1 MAQLIISFVSS
12 NDCFINLPLVFSNF
26 FYEQNQSYL
35 GRNLK
40 VHENLMSADPQFGTA
55 IGLHDGQKVSMKICE
70 NCPEANSVHVE
81 PFNIEDWEIMDRR
94 ANYLE
99 DYIVQQLRVVYI
111 NQIVTL
117 WINSNLTRLR
127 IVEINP
133 KTQFQFAKLCANSEV
148 FVKPKPRPTEIKSS
162 ENKDI
167 SASNALKTPIYCL
180 RVLPKEYIGIFPSSP
195 IELYSVYVHPKDF
208 VNIRLSDNRVV
219 RLSKV
224 QPQQLL
230 HNNKEIPHNKE
241 GEDKSDIDNKSYSQ
255 NIIYVKVVENFDVV
269 PGHVVLCESIRDC
282 LDVTNFDIIR
292 LAPSQTNPVALSN
305 IIIRNISPFQVNS
318 LKPNHSGSLPADK
331 SAFSNVLINSFKAFF
346 DTLSEN
352 SEVVFT
358 NGMKLP
364 LPSIN
369 GNLNITIFLGVKTV
383 NNQNDGRHGKF
394 DFPEM
399 FTILTKKKLQNT
411 KIEVGD
417 NIPIPPDNRPL
428 KQSIQDHLPKLAG
441 VSNLIQQL
449 EGYLRSCLGKVPLRN
464 ALRVPGMGGL
474 LLCGGHGSGKTS
486 IAKTITYNLG
496 RDLQTLAYC
505 LVVRCTE
512 LTEER
517 ISSVRDKLQ
526 QLFDD
531 AAWHAPSIIFFDDLD
546 RLIPA
551 EVEHI
556 DSFRFRQLS
565 ECFFHIATK
574 MCERHRITIFATAQ
588 QQSSIHSF
596 LITSHLFSEIAQLD
610 PPTKAERREI
620 LEAIM
625 ASGPILAQNSIS
637 HLDLLSVASEC
648 EGYFAADLKVLV
660 ERTIHEGAARQ
671 LNNESQLLLTREDF
685 HKAQEGFVPFSL
697 RGVKLHTSEV
707 SWTDIGGLE
716 ETKKVLLETLEWPT
730 KYASIFANCPL
741 RLRSGLLLYGFPG
754 CGKTLLASAVA
765 KECGLNFISVKGP
778 ELLNK
783 YIGASEKSVRDLFER
798 AQAAK
803 PCVLFFDE
811 FDSIAPKRGHDS
823 TGVTDRVVNQMLTQ
837 MDGAEGLDGVY
848 VLAATSRPDLI
859 DPALL
864 RPGRL
869 DKSLLCNIPTFQERI
884 EILKALS
891 RKMELNEDI
900 DLSYYA
906 EKCEGYS
913 GADLQALLYNAHL
926 KAIHEAIDTEKS
938 LEKYK
943 SNSDGNDMQF
953 ISLNA
958 KSANTVTLLTAAEK
972 GQISQ
977 RLALIKKGLVTKK
990 TITVEKE
997 GEDDIKKKRTAI
1009 ITNEHMRASL
1019 EITRPSTTPEERAR
1033 LSNIYEEFITG
1044 RNGEMPSAADLKS
1057 HQNMNQ
1063 RTTAIKIKASIGS
1076 NSFDSINKSSLRE
1089 RKQFE

>member
-1 MAQLIISFVSS
+1 MSQLVISFVSS
-12 NDCFINLPLVFSNF
+12 NNCFINLPFNVSNSL
-26 FYEQNQSYL
+26 YEQNQLPQNVVIELSWQESKTSRKSYV
-35 GRNLK
+35 GWSGNTSK
-40 VHENLMSADPQFGTA
+40 QSGANDIIEIDPQFGTA
-55 IGLHDGQKVSMKICE
+55 IGLHDGQKVSMRICE
-70 NCPEANSVHVE
+70 NSPEAKSVHVE
-81 PFNIEDWEIMDRR
+81 PFDTEDWEIVDRR

-99 DYIVQQLRVVYI
+99 DYIVQQLRVVYP

-133 KTQFQFAKLCANSEV
+133 KTQFAKLCANSEV
-148 FVKPKPRPTEIKSS
+148 FVKPKPRPTETKSS
-162 ENKDI
+162 ENRDI
-167 SASNALKTPIYCL
+167 STSNFSNTPIYCL
-180 RVLPKEYIGIFPSSP
+180 RVLPKEYLGILPSNP

-208 VNIRLSDNRVV
+208 VNIKPSDNRIV

-230 HNNKEIPHNKE
+230 HNNKETPHNKE
-241 GEDKSDIDNKSYSQ
+241 GEDKSDTDNKSYSQ
-255 NIIYVKVVENFDVV
+255 NIIYVKVVENFNVV

-282 LDVTNFDIIR
+282 LDVANFDIIR
-292 LAPSQTNPVALSN
+292 LAPSQINPVVLSN
-305 IIIRNISPFQVNS
+305 IIIRNICPFQVNP

-331 SAFSNVLINSFKAFF
+331 LGFSNILISSFKAFF
-346 DTLSEN
+346 DPLSEN

-358 NGMKLP
+358 NGMKLS

-369 GNLNITIFLGVKTV
+369 GSLNIAIFLGLKTV

-399 FTILTKKKLQNT
+399 FAILTRKKLQNT
-411 KIEVGD
+411 KVEVGES
-417 NIPIPPDNRPL
+417 IPVPPDNRPS

-441 VSNLIQQL
+441 VSNLTQQL
-449 EGYLRSCLGKVPLRN
+449 EGYLRSCLGKVPLRS
-464 ALRVPGMGGL
+464 ALRVPDMGGL

-486 IAKTITYNLG
+486 IAKTVTYNLE

-505 LVVRCTE
+505 LVVKCTE

-531 AAWHAPSIIFFDDLD
+531 AAWHAPSIILFDDLD

-565 ECFFHIATK
+565 ECFFHIAAK
-574 MCERHRITIFATAQ
+574 MCKRHRITIFATAQ

-596 LITSHLFSEIAQLD
+596 LITSHLFSEIAQLN
-610 PPTKAERREI
+610 PPTKVERREI

-625 ASGPILAQNSIS
+625 ASGPILAQNSLSNI
-637 HLDLLSVASEC
+637 DLLSVASEC
-648 EGYFAADLKVLV
+648 EGYSAADLKVLV
-660 ERTIHEGAARQ
+660 ERTIHEGATRQ
-671 LNNESQLLLTREDF
+671 LNNESQFLLTREDF

-707 SWTDIGGLE
+707 SWTDIGGLK

-730 KYASIFANCPL
+730 KYAPIFANCPL

-869 DKSLLCNIPTFQERI
+869 DKSLLCNIPTFQERV

-891 RKMELNEDI
+891 RKMELSEDI

-906 EKCEGYS
+906 GKCEGYS

-943 SNSDGNDMQF
+943 SNSDGSDMQF
-953 ISLNA
+953 ISINA
-958 KSANTVTLLTAAEK
+958 KSAKNAVTSLTAAEK

-977 RLALIKKGLVTKK
+977 RLALIKKGFVTKK
-990 TITVEKE
+990 TTTIEKDD
-997 GEDDIKKKRTAI
+997 DDIKKKRIAI

-1033 LSNIYEEFITG
+1033 LATIYEEFITG
-1044 RNGEMPSAADLKS
+1044 RNGEMPSGIFS
-1057 HQNMNQ
+1057 HEVGQ
-1063 RTTAIKIKASIGS
+1063 RST
-1076 NSFDSINKSSLRE
+1076 LC
-1089 RKQFE
+1089 

>member
-1 MAQLIISFVSS
+1 
-12 NDCFINLPLVFSNF
+12 
-26 FYEQNQSYL
+26 
-35 GRNLK
+35 
-40 VHENLMSADPQFGTA
+40 
-55 IGLHDGQKVSMKICE
+55 KVSVKICE
-70 NCPEANSVHVE
+70 TCPEANSVHVE
-81 PFNIEDWEIMDRR
+81 PFSIEDWEIVDRR

-99 DYIVQQLRVVYI
+99 EYFVQQLRVVYP

-133 KTQFQFAKLCANSEV
+133 KNQFAKLCANSEV
-148 FVKPKPRPTEIKSS
+148 IVKPKPRPTEIKPS
-162 ENKDI
+162 ENNNV
-167 SASNALKTPIYCL
+167 SNTPIYCL
-180 RVLPKEYIGIFPSSP
+180 RVLSRENLSTELLPSSP
-195 IELYSVYVHPKDF
+195 NELYSVYVHPKDLI
-208 VNIRLSDNRVV
+208 NIRPSNNRVV

-224 QPQQLL
+224 QPQQL
-230 HNNKEIPHNKE
+230 HNKE
-241 GEDKSDIDNKSYSQ
+241 ENEDKSEIDNKSYSQ
-255 NIIYVKVVENFDVV
+255 NIIYVKVVENSNVV

-282 LDVTNFDIIR
+282 LDAENFAIIS
-292 LAPSQTNPVALSN
+292 LSADKSGLSN
-305 IIIRNISPFQVNS
+305 I
-318 LKPNHSGSLPADK
+318 
-331 SAFSNVLINSFKAFF
+331 LINSFKGILFNINFFITFFNIQNLTLILKFLAFV
-346 DTLSEN
+346 DNLPDN
-352 SEVVFT
+352 SEVVLT
-358 NGMKLP
+358 NGMKLS

-369 GNLNITIFLGVKTV
+369 GSLNIAIFLGVKTV
-383 NNQNDGRHGKF
+383 SNQSDGRHGKF

-399 FTILTKKKLQNT
+399 VAILTKKKLQNT
-411 KIEVGD
+411 KVEVGD
-417 NIPIPPDNRPL
+417 NIPMPPDK
-428 KQSIQDHLPKLAG
+428 KQPIQDHLPKLAG
-441 VSNLIQQL
+441 VSNLTQQL
-449 EGYLRSCLGKVPLRN
+449 EGYLRYCLGKVPLRS
-464 ALRVPGMGGL
+464 ALRIPGLGGL

-486 IAKTITYNLG
+486 IAKTVAYNLE
-496 RDLQTLAYC
+496 RDLQTLAFI
-505 LVVRCTE
+505 RCTE

-526 QLFDD
+526 QWFDD
-531 AAWHAPSIIFFDDLD
+531 AAWHAPSIILFDDLD

-565 ECFFHIATK
+565 ECFFHIAAK
-574 MCERHRITIFATAQ
+574 MCKMHRITIFATAQ
-588 QQSSIHSF
+588 TQASIYAF
-596 LITSHLFSEIAQLD
+596 LTTSHLFSEIAQLN
-610 PPTKAERREI
+610 PPTKVERREI
-620 LEAIM
+620 LEVIM
-625 ASGPILAQNSIS
+625 ASGPMLAQNSIS
-637 HLDLLSVASEC
+637 NIDLLSVASEC
-648 EGYFAADLKVLV
+648 EGYLAADLKVLV
-660 ERTIHEGAARQ
+660 ERAIHEGAARQ
-671 LNNESQLLLTREDF
+671 LNNESQFLITREDF
-685 HKAQEGFVPFSL
+685 RKAQEGFVPFSL

-707 SWTDIGGLE
+707 SWTDIGGLK
-716 ETKKVLLETLEWPT
+716 ETKNVLLETLEWPT

-741 RLRSGLLLYGFPG
+741 RLRSG
-754 CGKTLLASAVA
+754 
-765 KECGLNFISVKGP
+765 VKGP

-783 YIGASEKSVRDLFER
+783 YIGASEKSIRDLFER

-938 LEKYK
+938 LEKSK
-943 SNSDGNDMQF
+943 SNPDGNDMQF

-958 KSANTVTLLTAAEK
+958 KSAKSAATVLTVAEK

-977 RLALIKKGLVTKK
+977 RLALIKKGFITKK
-990 TITVEKE
+990 IVTVEK
-997 GEDDIKKKRTAI
+997 DDEMKKKRIAI
-1009 ITNEHMRASL
+1009 ITSEHMQTSL
-1019 EITRPSTTPEERAR
+1019 ELTRPSTTSQERAR
-1033 LSNIYEEFITG
+1033 LAAIYEEFITG
-1044 RNGEMPSAADLKS
+1044 RNGEMPSGISS
-1057 HQNMNQ
+1057 HEIGQ
-1063 RTTAIKIKASIGS
+1063 RST
-1076 NSFDSINKSSLRE
+1076 LC
-1089 RKQFE
+1089 

>member
-1 MAQLIISFVSS
+1 
-12 NDCFINLPLVFSNF
+12 
-26 FYEQNQSYL
+26 
-35 GRNLK
+35 
-40 VHENLMSADPQFGTA
+40 
-55 IGLHDGQKVSMKICE
+55 MKICE

-127 IVEINP
+127 IGLNFYNIIISLNKMLFLTDVYIIVEINP

-707 SWTDIGGLE
+707 SWTDIGDYFYMGFQVVERLC
-716 ETKKVLLETLEWPT
+716 LLQQLQ
-730 KYASIFANCPL
+730 KN
-741 RLRSGLLLYGFPG
+741 
-754 CGKTLLASAVA
+754 V
-765 KECGLNFISVKGP
+765 
-778 ELLNK
+778 
-783 YIGASEKSVRDLFER
+783 VRDLFER

-1044 RNGEMPSAADLKS
+1044 RNGEMPSGIFS
-1057 HQNMNQ
+1057 HEIGQ
-1063 RTTAIKIKASIGS
+1063 RST
-1076 NSFDSINKSSLRE
+1076 LC
-1089 RKQFE
+1089 